1 MSKINFY
8 ELIPKGE
15 KKINPNYATHGIDL
29 PFRMLI
35 AAPSGSGK
43 TNQLMNLIAH
53 MDKTFHEIIICVKSA
68 DEPLYEMMINK
79 LKNIVV
85 YELGEVPH
93 LSQYSKIDDKTK
105 RLKRLD
111 KKQRLIVFDDLIT
124 DRRAN
129 QIASE
134 YYIKG
139 RKLGFSMC
147 YIGQSFYQI
156 PKLIRDNCQ
165 IFLLGRNLLKRDLK
179 LILSTFPTEIT
190 LDEFVDLYHYLTPE
204 NLDTVL
210 INIDKKYI
218 AKNIIGER
226 IKL

>member
-8 ELIPKGE
+8 DLIPKGE

>member
-8 ELIPKGE
+8 DLIPKGE

-85 YELGEVPH
+85 YESGEVPS

>member
-8 ELIPKGE
+8 DLIPKGE

-85 YELGEVPH
+85 YESGEVPS

-218 AKNIIGER
+218 SRNIIGEK

>member
-8 ELIPKGE
+8 DFIPKGD
-15 KKINPNYATHGIDL
+15 KKINPNYAIHGLDW
-29 PFRMLI
+29 PFRAII

-43 TNQLMNLIAH
+43 TNMLCNLLLH
-53 MDKTFHEIIICVKSA
+53 LNNTVHELVICIRSA
-68 DEPLYEMMINK
+68 DEPLYDMIINR
-79 LKNIVV
+79 LKNVIV
-85 YELGEVPH
+85 YEDGKVPP
-93 LSQYSKIDDKTK
+93 LSQYSKIDEKTK

-111 KKQRLIVFDDLIT
+111 KKQRLFVFDDLIT
-124 DRRAN
+124 DRGAN
-129 QIASE
+129 QIAAE
-134 YYIKG
+134 YYIKC
-139 RKLGFSMC
+139 RKLGISVC

-156 PKLIRDNCQ
+156 PKMIRDNCQ
-165 IFLLGRNLLKRDLK
+165 IFVLGRNLLNRDLK

-190 LDEFVDLYHYLTPE
+190 LDEFVDLYHCLTPE

>member
-8 ELIPKGE
+8 DLIPKGE

-85 YELGEVPH
+85 YESGEVPT
-93 LSQYSKIDDKTK
+93 LSKYSKIDDKTK

-218 AKNIIGER
+218 SRNIIGEK

>member
-8 ELIPKGE
+8 DLIPKGE

-218 AKNIIGER
+218 SRNIIGEK

>member
-8 ELIPKGE
+8 DLIPKGE

-85 YELGEVPH
+85 YESGEVPL

>member
-85 YELGEVPH
+85 YESGEVPL

>member
-85 YELGEVPH
+85 YELGEVPS